1 MASREK
7 ERKVFMDDMMY
18 GLMFAGAITAG
29 SVLAV
34 VIFYVLVAVAQWRIF
49 TKAGEAGWKGI
60 IPLYNLYIQYKLTWD
75 TKMFWYL
82 IAVNL
87 ASSVLS
93 FIASGFLIA
102 IVTFILSPKPLGMGL
117 GLRSVWC
124 SCNPSSC
131 SSWASAAPSIWET
144 SAGPTRHGFERKN
157 NVVIWQKRS
166 ARLDRRALL
175 GYTMKWLG
183 YRYLRGL

>member
-1 MASREK
+1 
-7 ERKVFMDDMMY
+7 MDDMMY

-102 IVTFILSPKPLGMGL
+102 IVTFILSLAQPGTVLSEKTTSSFGKKEALALTGGRFWAILRTAKGGWCFLRLVSRLGFL
-117 GLRSVWC
+117 V
-124 SCNPSSC
+124 
-131 SSWASAAPSIWET
+131 
-144 SAGPTRHGFERKN
+144 K
-157 NVVIWQKRS
+157 
-166 ARLDRRALL
+166 
-175 GYTMKWLG
+175 
-183 YRYLRGL
+183 

>member
-1 MASREK
+1 MTPPFPFDTLSKEKSFLFADMANREK

-102 IVTFILSPKPLGMGL
+102 IVTFILSLAGVVILIMGL
-117 GLRSVWC
+117 HKLSKAFGHV
-124 SCNPSSC
+124 SS
-131 SSWASAAPSIWET
+131 S
-144 SAGPTRHGFERKN
+144 G
-157 NVVIWQKRS
+157 
-166 ARLDRRALL
+166 
-175 GYTMKWLG
+175 
-183 YRYLRGL
+183 

>member
-1 MASREK
+1 MTLPFSFDTLSKEKSFLFADMASREN

-102 IVTFILSPKPLGMGL
+102 IVTFILSLAGVVILIMGL
-117 GLRSVWC
+117 HKLSKAFGHGAGFTLGLIFL
-124 SCNPSSC
+124 NPIFLLILGFGSSQYMGNL
-131 SSWASAAPSIWET
+131 SWP
-144 SAGPTRHGFERKN
+144 N
-157 NVVIWQKRS
+157 Q
-166 ARLDRRALL
+166 ARF
-175 GYTMKWLG
+175 
-183 YRYLRGL
+183 